1 MRDSFVF
8 YKTWFE
14 NIEDEKQEVQWE
26 IIHAIMEYVF
36 RGNLVEL
43 KPNAKMAF
51 KFIKRDI
58 DRADENYQ
66 KYIQTQSNNGKK
78 GGRPRKENKI
88 IEDKLNLFLENQ
100 RKPMLYKEA
109 EKTEPFS
116 GFSEKSQKSLN
127 VNVNE
132 DVNVNENVNNTSSYN
147 AGEVS
152 ETKNFLKSNQIQMD
166 RLMMQHKLSREQ
178 LHEKI
183 DEFVEKKV
191 SWGENDW
198 KNTSDLSRNFEFW
211 LGKSP
216 KTTQEGKKPRSVF

>member
-88 IEDKLNLFLENQ
+88 IEDKLNPFLENQ
-100 RKPMLYKEA
+100 RKPMLYKET

-127 VNVNE
+127 VNVKDN
-132 DVNVNENVNNTSSYN
+132 VNVNENVNNTSSYN

-152 ETKNFLKSNQIQMD
+152 ETKNFLKGNQIQMD

-178 LHEKI
+178 IHEKI